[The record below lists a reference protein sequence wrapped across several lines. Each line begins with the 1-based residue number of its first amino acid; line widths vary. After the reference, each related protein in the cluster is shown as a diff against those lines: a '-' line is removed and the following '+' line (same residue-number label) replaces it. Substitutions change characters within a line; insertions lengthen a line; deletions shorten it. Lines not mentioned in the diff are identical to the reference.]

1 MSSLDGAIQCGAVIS
16 TNEITDNEKAIYDRK
31 GVNEMSLVKASDI
44 NKEKLIEILTN
55 AALDVTDQDE
65 PNEVYVKGL
74 DFPLWIFLDEEN
86 QSIMLRSFMQ
96 CIENA
101 PLEELPILSEK
112 CNSEYRLVTFT
123 STAYDDGRGFING
136 TYYMYYNFGLIAHQL
151 VYTIKKFSSIFIG
164 AIRNEDP
171 EDKFF
176 A

>member
-1 MSSLDGAIQCGAVIS
+1 MKLVKKDK
-16 TNEITDNEKAIYDRK
+16 EKAIYDRK

-44 NKEKLIEILTN
+44 NKEKLIEIMTN

-65 PNEVYVKGL
+65 PNEVYVQGL
-74 DFPLWIFLDEEN
+74 DFPLWVSFDDEAKT
-86 QSIMLRSFMQ
+86 IMLRSYLQ

-101 PLEELPILSEK
+101 PLEELAILSEK
-112 CNSEYRLVTFT
+112 CNSEYRLVTFS
-123 STAYDDGRGFING
+123 STVYDDGKGFLNAS
-136 TYYMYYNFGLIAHQL
+136 YYMYYNFGLIAPQL
-151 VYTIKKFSSIFIG
+151 VYTIKKFAAIFIE